1 LIDAGSLTLLLE
13 SVNISK
19 SYDGDAILKDVCLRI
34 EHGESVA
41 ITGVSGCGK
50 STLLSIL
57 GLLLDPTKGELLF
70 RGERAS
76 GFSEDEKA
84 HVRNSHFGFIFQNP
98 QLIGSLSVLDNVL
111 TPAFLGRKNNLQ
123 TRAEAIL
130 GGLGLKS
137 RLKHLPSQLS
147 IGQKR
152 RVAIARALL
161 LDPVIIFA
169 DEPTNDLDSERAARI
184 GDLLFGLPLKGK
196 ALVLVTHDP
205 RLMQRASRT
214 VQIHEGRLRELSVSA
229 AAMSALEREE
239 H

>member
-1 LIDAGSLTLLLE
+1 LLLE
-13 SVNISK
+13 SINVSK

-34 EHGESVA
+34 EQGECVA

-57 GLLLDPTKGELLF
+57 GLLLDPTEGELLF
-70 RGERAS
+70 RGEKTS
-76 GFSEDEKA
+76 EFSEDEKA
-84 HVRNSHFGFIFQNP
+84 RVRNSHFGFIFQNP
-98 QLIGSLSVLDNVL
+98 QLISSLSVLDNVL
-111 TPAFLGRKNNLQ
+111 VPASLGRKNNLQ

-130 GGLGLKS
+130 EGLGLRSK
-137 RLKHLPSQLS
+137 LKHLPSQLS

-152 RVAIARALL
+152 RVAIGRALL
-161 LDPVIIFA
+161 LDPVMIFA

-184 GDLLFGLPLKGK
+184 GHLLFGLPLKGK

-214 VQIHEGRLRELSVSA
+214 VQIHEGRLRELSAKAGHHV
-229 AAMSALEREE
+229 RT
-239 H
+239 